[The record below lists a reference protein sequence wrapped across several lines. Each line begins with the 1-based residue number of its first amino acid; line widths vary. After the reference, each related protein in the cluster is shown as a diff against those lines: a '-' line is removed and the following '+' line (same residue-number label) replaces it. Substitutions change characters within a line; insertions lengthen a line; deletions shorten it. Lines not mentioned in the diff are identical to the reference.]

1 MPLRNILWEFPGGPV
16 VRIPGCCC
24 YGLGSIPGWGTETPQ
39 AVRHGPKKKEN
50 NKVLLYSTENYI
62 QCSVINHNGKEYF
75 EKKNVGT
82 SLAIQW
88 LRLPLEQARV
98 QSLVGEL
105 RSHMPCGVAPKLIK

>member
-1 MPLRNILWEFPGGPV
+1 MAQW
-16 VRIPGCCC
+16 
-24 YGLGSIPGWGTETPQ
+24 LGFQAITAVAWVQSLAGELKPHKLQGTAPQ
-39 AVRHGPKKKEN
+39 KKEN

-88 LRLPLEQARV
+88 QRLLLQRTRV
-98 QSLVGEL
+98 QSLAGEL
-105 RSHMPCGVAPKLIK
+105 RSQISFGMWCGPKINKTNTTL

>member
-1 MPLRNILWEFPGGPV
+1 M
-16 VRIPGCCC
+16 VRIPGCRC

-39 AVRHGPKKKEN
+39 AARHGPKKKEN

-62 QCSVINHNGKEYF
+62 QCSVINHNGEEYF

-88 LRLPLEQARV
+88 LRLPLQQARV

-105 RSHMPCGVAPKLIK
+105 KSHMVCGVAPKLIK